1 MYEADYTALLAEA
14 PCDACPLRTRCAQGA
29 ACRAF
34 ASYVHGGSRWR
45 SVSREPS
52 AAIFAQVFPRTRVPR
67 RRRPKVAK
75 APVTGRNRRTLEA
88 YSTPHGASPTQ

>member
-14 PCDACPLRTRCAQGA
+14 PCDACPPRVRRALGE

-34 ASYVHGGSRWR
+34 AAYVRGGYRWR
-45 SVSREPS
+45 SASRAPS
-52 AAIFAQVFPRTRVPR
+52 AAIFAQVFPAPRMSR

-75 APVTGRNRRTLEA
+75 VPVTGRTQRTLES
-88 YSTPHGASPTQ
+88 YSTTHGASPTQ